1 MEYHYERMTFC
12 LYNETS
18 IYIIF
23 NFCVFV
29 CLTGYRLGLWRSH
42 RLETDIIRTSMAWR
56 GAIRGKFFRKV
67 TSGEI
72 TEEKSNAVNAFLWE
86 NISDFRFYVQK
97 TIIMRVFTFMW

>member
-1 MEYHYERMTFC
+1 
-12 LYNETS
+12 
-18 IYIIF
+18 
-23 NFCVFV
+23 
-29 CLTGYRLGLWRSH
+29 
-42 RLETDIIRTSMAWR
+42 MAWR